1 MLRPSSCPAVTCTIQ
16 AAFSPGFLTTTLVL
30 SVASSYKRQLSE
42 RRIWKL
48 GLLIILIM
56 MLIMLMSGF
65 CPPLFLHTF
74 VQALVYLILSIS
86 SNIFSKTHRERRSS
100 SFKIARSVS
109 IQRILAA
116 LQDLPAGGELSPA
129 SSKTTPMQSPTVER
143 SKDRRS
149 CFAD

>member
-1 MLRPSSCPAVTCTIQ
+1 MMMESRTGDMLLKVGV
-16 AAFSPGFLTTTLVL
+16 F
-30 SVASSYKRQLSE
+30 VA
-42 RRIWKL
+42 
-48 GLLIILIM
+48 
-56 MLIMLMSGF
+56 
-65 CPPLFLHTF
+65 